1 MSRLAGG
8 AAALVIAIGAALF
21 VGAVVATQGVLYP
34 GFVSET
40 GVAGGPH
47 VTAYRSGTYVIAVG
61 LLLLGLALA
70 GRRRTAAAPA
80 LTALLPAA
88 LIITSAALAGTAGS
102 VACTPGCPLPPFAHA
117 TGQDLLHG
125 GASTLG
131 VGLTGL
137 AVLLLALGRE
147 PTGLRTLSR
156 AFLWPLIPL
165 GIAVTYGLVFVGRGW
180 TIGVTER
187 AVLVVILLWAI
198 LAGLVL
204 ATGSRGRTRQ
214 SDDLCDDRQYVKHDG

>member
-1 MSRLAGG
+1 MRIPRLAGG

-21 VGAVVATQGVLYP
+21 IGAVVATQGVLYP

-40 GVAGGPH
+40 GVAGAPH
-47 VTAYRSGTYVIAVG
+47 VTAYRAGTYVIAVG

-70 GRRRTAAAPA
+70 GQRRTLGPA
-80 LTALLPAA
+80 VLLIA
-88 LIITSAALAGTAGS
+88 SAALAGTAGS
-102 VACTPGCPLPPFAHA
+102 VSCTAGCPLPPFARP

-147 PTGLRTLSR
+147 PTRLRWLCR
-156 AFLWPLIPL
+156 VFLWPLIPL
-165 GIAVTYGLVFVGRGW
+165 GVAVTYALLIVGRGW

-187 AVLVVILLWAI
+187 TVLLLILLWAVV
-198 LAGLVL
+198 AGLTI
-204 ATGSRGRTRQ
+204 ATGGSEASQGRIRQ
-214 SDDLCDDRQYVKHDG
+214 TDELCDDRQYVNHDG